1 MESKVDIYKK
11 ELGNYAG
18 YRLRKVLLKGFTLL
32 GHEDFTRC
40 SNICGIVVLVEIK
53 IQGSSYIKMILMM
66 MATKKFYLEAVRGR
80 LIALKSRSET
90 DQTERKTYFTK
101 LIKFHL

>member
-1 MESKVDIYKK
+1 
-11 ELGNYAG
+11 
-18 YRLRKVLLKGFTLL
+18 
-32 GHEDFTRC
+32 
-40 SNICGIVVLVEIK
+40 
-53 IQGSSYIKMILMM
+53 MILMM

-90 DQTERKTYFTK
+90 AKLEGSYFQTIFKLKETIYKVDCTEEQIRDSQTEEKLFSK